1 MLDAIQNFDFAILDF
16 ILEHIRCGFLDAV
29 MPVITKFADHG
40 IGWIILAALLLFFK
54 KTRKAGAAMGV
65 ALIFGLV
72 IGNMTLKPLI
82 GRIRPYDIN
91 TTVPLLVERL
101 SDFSFPSGHTLASFE
116 GATVLFIKHRRLGI
130 AAMVL
135 AVLIA
140 FSRLYL
146 YVHFPSDVI
155 VGAILGTLFG
165 VLGCVIVDKVWAAIE
180 AKLAAR
186 KAA

>member
-1 MLDAIQNFDFAILDF
+1 MFDAIQNIDFAILDF
-16 ILEHIRCGFLDAV
+16 IVEHIRCGFLDAV
-29 MPVITKFADHG
+29 MPAISSFADHG
-40 IGWIILAALLLFFK
+40 IGWIAIAVILLFFK

-65 ALIFGLV
+65 ALIFGLIV
-72 IGNMTLKPLI
+72 GNATLKPLV

-91 TTVPLLVERL
+91 TTVPMLVERL

-116 GATVLFIKHRRLGI
+116 GGVVLFIKHRKIGI

-155 VGAILGTLFG
+155 VGAILGTIFA
-165 VLGCVIVDKVWAAIE
+165 VLGCVIMDKVWAAVE
-180 AKLAAR
+180 TKLAAK